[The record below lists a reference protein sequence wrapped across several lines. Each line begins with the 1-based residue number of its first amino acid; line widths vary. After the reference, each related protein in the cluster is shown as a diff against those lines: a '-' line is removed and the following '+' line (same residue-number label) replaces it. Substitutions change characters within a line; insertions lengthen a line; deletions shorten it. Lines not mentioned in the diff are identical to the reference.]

1 MGTLCFQV
9 VTTAHYILSDLYASD
24 DLDDQP
30 DTEDE
35 TDDEDSNSE
44 VSEQVHSI
52 SSSSI
57 SFCLLFAAFLIPN
70 RCILCGAHGSSG

>member
-44 VSEQVHSI
+44 VSEQVHNI
-52 SSSSI
+52 SSSSL
-57 SFCLLFAAFLIPN
+57 CLLYL
-70 RCILCGAHGSSG
+70 LCFFKLTDIYI